1 MTINPKVL
9 EDAKEVNKRLL
20 NSNGGKPFTENKGSG
35 NRSEAVTKRSLQVV
49 KMWNDGLRVNEI
61 HEKIG
66 ISQKQVKDI
75 LQRYRGELT
84 DRSGNYYDIKDLSGQ
99 DYDRVM
105 RCLEA
110 CKRSVSREEVKK
122 IERLQ
127 IFLRKFPRQLR
138 YMR

>member
-1 MTINPKVL
+1 MSISRKLL
-9 EDAKEVNKRLL
+9 EDAIEVNKRLRG
-20 NSNGGKPFTENKGSG
+20 SNGGKPFAKTQGSG
-35 NRSEAVTKRSLQVV
+35 NKNPEVTRRSMQIVE
-49 KMWNDGLRVNEI
+49 MWNDGLRVYEI
-61 HEKIG
+61 HKKIG
-66 ISQKQVKDI
+66 ISQKQIKDI

-110 CKRSVSREEVKK
+110 CKRSVSREEVEK

-127 IFLRKFPRQLR
+127 TFLRKFPRQYR
-138 YMR
+138 FMD